1 MLADALDAIAEDTQ
15 AKQLRL
21 VDMVRAQE
29 RNDLPQQYERQ
40 ERWIGTLPG
49 LKQETP

>member
-1 MLADALDAIAEDTQ
+1 MLADALDVIPEDSE

-29 RNDLPQQYERQ
+29 CNELPEHYDRQ
-40 ERWIGTLPG
+40 ERWIGSLMPE
-49 LKQETP
+49 KSDPR